1 MAMGD
6 VARSW
11 GPWHGQRANAMVVGT
26 MTWLWETWH
35 GLGDRDVARGD
46 VVWSW
51 GPWHGYENHTVP
63 RKTWDGHGGTCQD
76 HGGCGTSMADT
87 AWLLGTRHGHGD
99 RVTASGTEDG
109 CVGRLT
115 RRLYRQYGADVRAR
129 DGQGR
134 TALFYARRA
143 GSQECADILLQHG
156 CPGEGPGSPAT
167 PGLRRKSS
175 CASVGPCEPRT
186 ALV

>member
-1 MAMGD
+1 REERESWIRAKYEQRLFLAPLPATEVPLGEQLFCAVQEKDLETVLLLLAHSKKEQLNVSAGD
-6 VARSW
+6 K
-11 GPWHGQRANAMVVGT
+11 
-26 MTWLWETWH
+26 
-35 GLGDRDVARGD
+35 DRRTAL
-46 VVWSW
+46 
-51 GPWHGYENHTVP
+51 H
-63 RKTWDGHGGTCQD
+63 
-76 HGGCGTSMADT
+76 T
-87 AWLLGTRHGHGD
+87 AWLLGTRHGHRD
-99 RVTASGTEDG
+99 HVTASGTGDG

-115 RRLYRQYGADVRAR
+115 RRLCPQYGADVRAR

-175 CASVGPCEPRT
+175 CASVGACEPRT
-186 ALV
+186 AL